1 MLSYWS
7 YKFLESFEIELLS
20 WCVWW
25 YCSVTFYCI
34 LSWSHFYS
42 WLTLENLIGRI
53 NYTQLLGVMP
63 FAWSVF
69 VNEVCLMHF
78 KLTKLFIVNSDWR
91 FVIVIIFASCII
103 ISQIWRWTNFFEC
116 QMINKIQISNEQ
128 KFSWLI
134 HRNIIIIL
142 DF

>member
-7 YKFLESFEIELLS
+7 YKFLELFKIELLML
-20 WCVWW
+20 WW
-25 YCSVTFYCI
+25 YCSVTFYYI
-34 LSWSHFYS
+34 LSWSHSYS

-53 NYTQLLGVMP
+53 NYTQLLGVMS

-69 VNEVCLMHF
+69 VNGVCIMHF

-116 QMINKIQISNEQ
+116 QMINKIQISYEQ

-134 HRNIIIIL
+134 HRNILISE
-142 DF
+142 